1 MLVFYFFPP
10 LLSSGPEEEEE
21 EEEEDTQF
29 VSTEKKTKIQAQH
42 APNSCG
48 RDVHT
53 NDIQERNKDSW

>member
-1 MLVFYFFPP
+1 MEA
-10 LLSSGPEEEEE
+10 GPEEEEE